1 VLRCSHLNRALGQST
16 KFEGSILN
24 TIEKKKNERF
34 KVMEKIYS
42 ITDGVEREQ
51 LQILNLAEAL
61 GLSDSDESLNSLV
74 NILNYLAN
82 ESLIKVHRI
91 HGGLPA
97 AMQITHK
104 GVLEVEQAL
113 FNPQK
118 ETEHFVQNITI
129 TNNIDSMVN
138 SNIQQATTNS
148 HQTQIYLN
156 ESDKSVF
163 ADHLSE
169 LKREIDTLKSE
180 LTPIQYQ
187 DLVAETSTIDGQLQS
202 SKPKKAI
209 IHSSL
214 ETVTEILKGAAG
226 SGTWELISAMTA
238 ALATMA

>member
-1 VLRCSHLNRALGQST
+1 M
-16 KFEGSILN
+16 N

-61 GLSDSDESLNSLV
+61 GLSDSDQSLNSLV
-74 NILNYLAN
+74 KILNYLAN

-163 ADHLSE
+163 ANHLSE

>member
-1 VLRCSHLNRALGQST
+1 M
-16 KFEGSILN
+16 N

>member
-1 VLRCSHLNRALGQST
+1 MRCSHLNRALGQST